1 MNSTA
6 TGRNARNI
14 WFGTQSPV
22 NVVLEAD
29 NTVRDYFE
37 ACDYFPQQKIGKK
50 GPSSFSVECRISH
63 PNEALPNILKFL
75 PYIRVVS
82 PPDLK
87 AAVIERVKT
96 YLKK

>member
-1 MNSTA
+1 MT
-6 TGRNARNI
+6 
-14 WFGTQSPV
+14 
-22 NVVLEAD
+22 LEAD

-37 ACDYFPQQKIGKK
+37 ACDYFPQQKIGRK

-87 AAVIERVKT
+87 AAVLDRVKT
-96 YLKK
+96 YLKKT

>member
-1 MNSTA
+1 VKVT
-6 TGRNARNI
+6 
-14 WFGTQSPV
+14 
-22 NVVLEAD
+22 LEAD
-29 NTVRDYFE
+29 NIVRDYFE

-50 GPSSFSVECRISH
+50 GPKSFAIECRISH
-63 PNEALPNILKFL
+63 PNEALPNILRFL

-87 AAVIERVKT
+87 AAALERVKS